1 MDSFLEM
8 RQASVLQK
16 ALLNNPLALPA
27 PEALEIAT
35 LGGARAMGQEAEIGS
50 LEVGKKAD
58 LIALNLEMPHTLPA
72 VGRDVVGRIVY
83 EATRENVTDSM
94 VDGRFLYRA
103 GKFLT
108 LDAGA
113 VLRDAERECLG
124 CICRAGLEFGTA
136 LKMPFSVRSFPAGRS
151 LHREWFPTMQPL
163 PRSGSALPFLPAHAP
178 CRRAGRRECR

>member
-58 LIALNLEMPHTLPA
+58 LIALNLEMPAYPA
-72 VGRDVVGRIVY
+72 CRGQGC
-83 EATRENVTDSM
+83 
-94 VDGRFLYRA
+94 G
-103 GKFLT
+103 
-108 LDAGA
+108 GA
-113 VLRDAERECLG
+113 DCL
-124 CICRAGLEFGTA
+124 
-136 LKMPFSVRSFPAGRS
+136 
-151 LHREWFPTMQPL
+151 
-163 PRSGSALPFLPAHAP
+163 
-178 CRRAGRRECR
+178 

>member
-1 MDSFLEM
+1 
-8 RQASVLQK
+8 
-16 ALLNNPLALPA
+16 
-27 PEALEIAT
+27 
-35 LGGARAMGQEAEIGS
+35 
-50 LEVGKKAD
+50 
-58 LIALNLEMPHTLPA
+58 MPHTLPA

-124 CICRAGLEFGTA
+124 CICRAGLEFGTRPENA
-136 LKMPFSVRSFPAGRS
+136 VQRPI
-151 LHREWFPTMQPL
+151 L
-163 PRSGSALPFLPAHAP
+163 PSRHVTS
-178 CRRAGRRECR
+178 